1 MESASSVEKTRGAR
15 RDLGS
20 ERSRLGIEFV
30 MGIEE
35 TRIAII
41 GCGSAARIHLG
52 RLLALPEVRIVACVD
67 PDRQAAESFAASV
80 PAARGPAIAY
90 SDHVEMLRQA
100 NPLAIAIFTPHLMH
114 YRPAMDALQTGC
126 HVFIEKPL
134 STNTQEAVDI
144 VRLARARNR
153 KVGVGHQY
161 RLRPSLER
169 ARSLIAEGAIGRIR
183 LVEATLAQPWL
194 ATHAGAENSW
204 RFDPKISGG
213 GILADAGDHLIDALL
228 WTTGQTA
235 SRVAALQDR
244 PEAKL
249 DVVTAATI
257 QLDQGTLAILSVS
270 GVSPE
275 SLFELVYF
283 GDRGRIIA
291 TDHSLSIHTEEE
303 GRELPAALPEATE
316 TIDSNFIAAI
326 SADHPLC
333 CPADEAVDTVRLLE
347 AIHQS
352 VATSQVVQVS

>member
-1 MESASSVEKTRGAR
+1 
-15 RDLGS
+15 
-20 ERSRLGIEFV
+20 
-30 MGIEE
+30 MGVEE
-35 TRIAII
+35 TRIAIV

-52 RLLALPEVRIVACVD
+52 RLLGLPEVRIVACVD
-67 PDRQAAESFAASV
+67 PDRDAAAALAASV
-80 PAARGPAIAY
+80 PADRGPAAAY
-90 SDHVEMLRQA
+90 SDHAEMLRQA
-100 NPLAIAIFTPHLMH
+100 TPRAIAIFTPHLMH
-114 YRPAMDALQTGC
+114 YRPAMDALQSGC

-169 ARSLIAEGAIGRIR
+169 ARSLIAQGSIGRIR

-235 SRVAALQDR
+235 SQVAALQDR

-257 QLDQGTLAILSVS
+257 RLDQGTLAILSVS

-275 SLFELVYF
+275 TLFELVYF
-283 GDRGRIIA
+283 GDRGRITA
-291 TDHSLSIHTEEE
+291 TDHSLTIHDENE
-303 GRELPAALPEATE
+303 GRDLPASLPEATE

-326 SADHPLC
+326 TADRPLC